1 MYSNKLKSNLQREN
15 IISSISNNLPK
26 LAALSSFCG
35 FAFLWLYLRNID
47 KLEMFPQI
55 TYFSHGLFSIVFV
68 SVILFFCI
76 NIPFLSL
83 KFLFIDNFEFYLF
96 ARKNK
101 LLHILIG
108 PVAILF
114 FLSCLFYRSRSN
126 IDYYGF
132 IIILITLVF
141 SILLVIYIERMISSD
156 NERLIVI
163 PVILYVV
170 SFSSLIIILLLAFEV
185 SDDNDYVFFLLIC
198 IYLILLICGNAIS
211 FAKIS
216 LKEYLSMV
224 CMLFILFSILPFT
237 MANEFKLQRML
248 LKPIGIAQSP
258 SQSGGY
264 LLING
269 DFLEL
274 IELNKFEKYVKTI
287 DTKTYTYIH
296 GYLILNVGNVRV
308 ICPHDFESKDDKK
321 SDTNGLDFSRCLNL
335 TSEDIKFMK
344 KGFPKS
350 NKNIALMVTKAVMQI
365 EQQVIEKRT
374 NSCKKTEN
382 SKN

>member
-1 MYSNKLKSNLQREN
+1 MYSNKLKSNIKREN

-26 LAALSSFCG
+26 LAVLSSFCG
-35 FAFLWLYLRNID
+35 FAFLWVYLRNID
-47 KLEMFPQI
+47 KLEIFTQI
-55 TYFSHGLFSIVFV
+55 TYFSHGIFSIVFV
-68 SVILFFCI
+68 SIIFFFCI

-83 KFLFIDNFEFYLF
+83 KFLFVDNFEFSLF

-101 LLHILIG
+101 LLHVFIG

-114 FLSCLFYRSRSN
+114 FLSCLFYNSRCD

-132 IIILITLVF
+132 IITLISLVF

-156 NERLIVI
+156 NERLIII
-163 PVILYVV
+163 PVILYIA
-170 SFSSLIIILLLAFEV
+170 SFSSLIFILVLAFEV

-198 IYLILLICGNAIS
+198 IYLILLIFGNAIS

-237 MANEFKLQRML
+237 IANEFKLQRMV

-258 SQSGGY
+258 SQSGEY
-264 LLING
+264 LLRNE

-274 IELNKFEKYVKTI
+274 IERNKFEKYVNTI
-287 DTKTYTYIH
+287 DTRTYTYIH
-296 GYLILNVGNVRV
+296 GYLIFNVGNVRV
-308 ICPHDFESKDDKK
+308 ICPHDFESEDNKK
-321 SDTNGLDFSRCLNL
+321 SDTNRLDFSRCLNL

-344 KGFPKS
+344 KGFPR
-350 NKNIALMVTKAVMQI
+350 NNENVAQVVVETVMKIDQLI
-365 EQQVIEKRT
+365 IVK
-374 NSCKKTEN
+374 SCKKTEN
-382 SKN
+382 HQN